1 LKGLTSNP
9 SIIEKP
15 GGGNTFQGRSAKRL
29 IPPLEM
35 IEGVDRKPLDH
46 RKHIPGEERE
56 ALDSSS
62 GDDWSD

>member
-1 LKGLTSNP
+1 MVEGIDRKP
-9 SIIEKP
+9 FDHRKP

-35 IEGVDRKPLDH
+35 VEGIDRKPFDR

-62 GDDWSD
+62 GDG